1 MWVQQCHK
9 PSPNHLP
16 FYRWYVYQPFP
27 VLAPQAL
34 GHRVAGLSEHE
45 HDGQGATVSLF
56 CLASSLFYVHAYI
69 YLSIY
74 LYIYIFN
81 QLYLCIYLYIYTYI
95 HTLLTYI
102 HTYLHTCIH
111 PSMHPRAYVR
121 KPISRGSQLLA
132 GRRRGDWPQKFLGS
146 EHQTCSTNI
155 PNTRQTNIKH
165 KCLPKWANMIKHVY
179 FENSADLDT

>member
-74 LYIYIFN
+74 IYSIN
-81 QLYLCIYLYIYTYI
+81 YTSAYTYTYI
-95 HTLLTYI
+95 HTYI
-102 HTYLHTCIH
+102 HYLHTSIHTCIH
-111 PSMHPRAYVR
+111 AYIHPCIHVRTYV
-121 KPISRGSQLLA
+121 SRSPEARNCWQGAAEETGLRNFWA
-132 GRRRGDWPQKFLGS
+132 V
-146 EHQTCSTNI
+146 
-155 PNTRQTNIKH
+155 NIKH
-165 KCLPKWANMIKHVY
+165 VPQIYQTRAKQISNINVSQ
-179 FENSADLDT
+179 NGQT

>member
-74 LYIYIFN
+74 LSIYI
-81 QLYLCIYLYIYTYI
+81 QSIIPLHIPI
-95 HTLLTYI
+95 HIYI
-102 HTYLHTCIH
+102 HTYITYIH
-111 PSMHPRAYVR
+111 PYIPAYMHTSIHASTCVR
-121 KPISRGSQLLA
+121 
-132 GRRRGDWPQKFLGS
+132 
-146 EHQTCSTNI
+146 T
-155 PNTRQTNIKH
+155 
-165 KCLPKWANMIKHVY
+165 
-179 FENSADLDT
+179 